1 MRTVHTRQN
10 QRIHARCARL
20 SQGMGTG
27 LQRRTCCVN
36 VVNKQNP
43 LVPEKV
49 GMPVIRCEGPAH
61 IAPPL
66 QCIQTTLRGRRPRP
80 AQEITLKFLGT
91 AQLTRQS
98 LRQQRRL
105 VEPPTS
111 ETHAVERHRHNQVS
125 I

>member
-1 MRTVHTRQN
+1 MRRVHARQN

-43 LVPEKV
+43 LAPEKV

-66 QCIQTTLRGRRPRP
+66 QCVQTALGGCGPGP
-80 AQEITLKFLGT
+80 SQKIALKFFGA
-91 AQLTRQS
+91 AQLARQS
-98 LRQQRRL
+98 LRQQG
-105 VEPPTS
+105 
-111 ETHAVERHRHNQVS
+111 
-125 I
+125 